1 MDLVVGIDIGGTKTK
16 IGLVDKEG
24 KCLAQTFFRTKEYPE
39 LDDYLNQTKKEADQL
54 IEALDFTP
62 NILGVGIGAPNASS
76 KRGTIEEAANL
87 FWKGTV
93 PFLEKFKE
101 KWDVPMRIMN
111 DASAAALGEL
121 LFGRGKDMT
130 DFIAITLGTGLG
142 AGIVANGQL
151 IDGYDGFAG
160 ELGHVDMTLGDG
172 RLTGLGVKGGLEAYV
187 SATGLKR
194 TIVYMQSQYLDE
206 SRFRSIA
213 FNDLHGEEITQA
225 AEEGDTI
232 AIKAFDYTAK
242 ILAQALA
249 NFTAFSQPEAFVLM
263 GGLVNSGKWI
273 LEPLDKYLNESLLKV
288 YRGKVK
294 ILESGME
301 GKTAA
306 ICGAAALIWEKIV
319 DKISFGYIF
328 VMLCCSAF
336 SGKVFHRKV
345 ITNERLS

>member
-16 IGLVDKEG
+16 VGLVDG
-24 KCLAQTFFRTKEYPE
+24 NGRCLDQTFFRTREFLD
-39 LDDYLNQTKKEADQL
+39 LDDYLDKVKETVDDL
-54 IEALDFTP
+54 LLHLDFTP
-62 NILGVGIGAPNASS
+62 NILGCGIGAPNASS
-76 KRGTIEEAANL
+76 KRGTIENAANL
-87 FWKGTV
+87 AWKGQV
-93 PFLEKFKE
+93 PILEKFKK

-121 LFGRGKDMT
+121 LFGRGREMT

-160 ELGHVDMTLGDG
+160 ELGHVDMTIGDG

-194 TIVYMQSQYLDE
+194 TVMYMQSHYMDE
-206 SRFRSIA
+206 SRFRGIA

-225 AEEGDTI
+225 AEEGDVI

-242 ILAQALA
+242 IMARALA
-249 NFTAFSQPEAFVLM
+249 NFTAFTQPEAFILM

-273 LEPLDKYLNESLLKV
+273 FDPLEKYLDQFLLEV

-294 ILESGME
+294 LLESGME

-306 ICGAAALIWEKIV
+306 ICGAAALIWEKN
-319 DKISFGYIF
+319 
-328 VMLCCSAF
+328 
-336 SGKVFHRKV
+336 R
-345 ITNERLS
+345 